1 MVVVLKGIKKDSLAL
16 CLMQDGVGE
25 RCEELQLLLQIVPQ
39 GGWMH
44 SLKLGMHC
52 MEPKKKCFLL
62 LIIRALFTF
71 STLFVAC

>member
-44 SLKLGMHC
+44 PPKLGMHY
-52 MEPKKKCFLL
+52 MEPKKNVF
-62 LIIRALFTF
+62 FF
-71 STLFVAC
+71 